1 MNNWLIYL
9 RSTSKL
15 IFFLLFFF
23 IIWNL
28 SLFKTLLHP
37 KFYYHFSYLE
47 YFWSLFIPVHV
58 IAFRDS
64 MKRRLSLVCLI
75 EFLNSIISLNISA
88 IIPIW
93 LLACYFYTPPPPP
106 VSGTG
111 SWETG
116 RFLSHSFSSSWSLTA
131 LGDRGDRISVHC
143 CFFLIT
149 FLIDGSVGI
158 KCGYT
163 GSIYWG

>member
-1 MNNWLIYL
+1 MATTLRSIGIKPPLYKVLLDDTGSKESIQVGLSIKAIFMNNWLIYL

-23 IIWNL
+23 LLYGIWVFSKL
-28 SLFKTLLHP
+28 CYP
-37 KFYYHFSYLE
+37 KFCAIFKLLE

-58 IAFRDS
+58 IAFREILW
-64 MKRRLSLVCLI
+64 RRPSLVCLI

-106 VSGTG
+106 RLWTG

-116 RFLSHSFSSSWSLTA
+116 RFLKWSF
-131 LGDRGDRISVHC
+131 
-143 CFFLIT
+143 F
-149 FLIDGSVGI
+149 
-158 KCGYT
+158 
-163 GSIYWG
+163 